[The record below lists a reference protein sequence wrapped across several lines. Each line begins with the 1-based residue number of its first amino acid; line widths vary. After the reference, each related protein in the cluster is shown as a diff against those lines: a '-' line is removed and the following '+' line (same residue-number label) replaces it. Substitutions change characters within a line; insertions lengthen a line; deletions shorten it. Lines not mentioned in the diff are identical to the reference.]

1 MDTKTIKYKDHT
13 IQFHI
18 YPDGIADSM
27 GQDEFVLVRNKLGS
41 LDTKFVGD
49 LVPGDYYCQRI
60 PAPIPPRNADDI
72 LKYIAKS
79 GLSFN
84 YLLDEDKHS
93 SEYYKALEVS
103 KITSNGYE
111 VVCMVDYNDNCI
123 RTAIEPLMD
132 MEEL

>member
-1 MDTKTIKYKDHT
+1 MDTETIRYKDHT

-27 GQDEFVLVRNKLGS
+27 GQDEFILVRNKLGS

-49 LVPGDYYCQRI
+49 LVKGDYYCQRI

-72 LKYIAKS
+72 LKYIVKNE
-79 GLSFN
+79 LSFN
-84 YLLDEDKHS
+84 WIYKDAGRGEGWARLLEIVGRNDEPI
-93 SEYYKALEVS
+93 VQ
-103 KITSNGYE
+103 
-111 VVCMVDYNDNCI
+111 VDVTDNCI